1 MVNDEYRLTLK
12 EMPEDTRPRERLLQ
26 SGAAALNTGELL
38 AILLR
43 TGNKKETAID
53 MANKILHHCD
63 GLKSLANISVE
74 ELSSFEGIG
83 PAKSAQIKA
92 AIELGHRIYKE
103 ASTAKSKIAKPSD
116 VVDLVME
123 MQFLEKEHFKVISL
137 STKNRVIG
145 IDEVFVGSLNSSIVH
160 PREIFKK
167 ALEKSAAS
175 VILVHNHPS
184 GDPEPSK
191 EDIQATVRLVK
202 AGEIMGIE
210 VLDHIIIGANKHSS
224 LKELSVI

>member
-1 MVNDEYRLTLK
+1 MTDEYRLTVK
-12 EMPEDTRPRERLLQ
+12 EMPEDIRPRERLLQ
-26 SGAAALNTGELL
+26 KGASALNSSELL

-43 TGNKKETAID
+43 TGNRKETAID
-53 MANKILHHCD
+53 MANRILHHC
-63 GLKSLANISVE
+63 GSLKELANISIE

-83 PAKSAQIKA
+83 LAKSAQIKA

-103 ASTAKSKIAKPSD
+103 ANMAKPKITNPSD

-123 MQFLEKEHFKVISL
+123 MQFLDKEHFRVISL
-137 STKNRVIG
+137 STKNHVIG
-145 IDEVFVGSLNSSIVH
+145 IDEVSIGSLNSSIVH
-160 PREIFKK
+160 PREVFKK

-184 GDPEPSK
+184 GDPEPSR
-191 EDIQATVRLVK
+191 EDIQVTNRLVK

-210 VLDHIIIGANKHSS
+210 VLDHIIIGANRYKS
-224 LKELSVI
+224 LKELAII